1 MSGTFDEDSIR
12 RISRAVRRVERM
24 PLNNPTDDGS
34 EFAAIPPPVF
44 GVALVVEEV
53 DDEYS
58 GDAESYYA
66 DTCSGR
72 LWRAYSLSR
81 NGCSWDLNDQVYL
94 FELNDTPLIPGRRY
108 TFRAMES
115 HFQPRSNIAET
126 FMLGMVDI
134 PLAGL
139 DDSNASDEYY
149 DYYDGSPDSADPG
162 DVCEDSGE
170 STAGGGITIPFNAC
184 DDAGN
189 PCQKEL
195 VINSPQPMRWCIR
208 DPNGCGG

>member
-1 MSGTFDEDSIR
+1 MSGTFDDDSIR

-34 EFAAIPPPVF
+34 EFAALPPPVF
-44 GVALVVEEV
+44 GVALIVEEV
-53 DDEYS
+53 EDEYS

-134 PLAGL
+134 PMAGL
-139 DDSNASDEYY
+139 DDQTADN
-149 DYYDGSPDSADPG
+149 YDGSVDSADSSDIYGSDVEYCDSAGPG
-162 DVCEDSGE
+162 GE
-170 STAGGGITIPFNAC
+170 VTLPLMSC
-184 DDAGN
+184 DDDGN
-189 PCQKEL
+189 QCIKL
-195 VINSPQPMRWCIR
+195 VKFRSSGSLQICIE
-208 DPNGCGG
+208 DPNDCNG